1 MYYCVHTPS
10 LSSFRHVTIRRRGSA
25 RAQQSTDSS
34 VGARVSMS
42 PTGWLSPSIPPPTPL
57 DHLYLSVSQA
67 ALKSEVKRICL
78 LKAVVRQLVQ
88 FSDVDIMNVGCCGYK
103 NSFFF
108 TTTLAFLFPQERL
121 RFRPCSTSP
130 TSRRVT
136 LYTVTSPLSQVSS
149 SLVTVLVFPLRFHCW
164 RLRIAINIQNVSSVF
179 VMNGCLDENISLPH
193 AGYIPGAGIPLQKQ
207 LEHANQQSGF
217 TDAVRIF
224 DM

>member
-34 VGARVSMS
+34 AGARVSMS

-103 NSFFF
+103 NSFFLQPHLLFFSHRSVCVSGHAVPPPPADGLPCTQSLHLSARSVPLLSLSLCSRCAF
-108 TTTLAFLFPQERL
+108 TAGDFELLLT
-121 RFRPCSTSP
+121 FR
-130 TSRRVT
+130 
-136 LYTVTSPLSQVSS
+136 
-149 SLVTVLVFPLRFHCW
+149 
-164 RLRIAINIQNVSSVF
+164 
-179 VMNGCLDENISLPH
+179 M
-193 AGYIPGAGIPLQKQ
+193 
-207 LEHANQQSGF
+207 
-217 TDAVRIF
+217 
-224 DM
+224 